1 MRSRVA
7 VYRSRVL
14 RRVCWSLLEGI
25 LEVLLQLFIIGSR
38 HRRHTIQVG
47 DYFSLAMNVF
57 HISFSLGFHLVDIA
71 LQLIDQ
77 SLNLLLQELL
87 FLELLFEQSLALGKL
102 LALCTGF

>member
-14 RRVCWSLLEGI
+14 RRICWSLLQGI

-38 HRRHTIQVG
+38 HRCHTIQVG

-102 LALCTGF
+102 LALCAGF